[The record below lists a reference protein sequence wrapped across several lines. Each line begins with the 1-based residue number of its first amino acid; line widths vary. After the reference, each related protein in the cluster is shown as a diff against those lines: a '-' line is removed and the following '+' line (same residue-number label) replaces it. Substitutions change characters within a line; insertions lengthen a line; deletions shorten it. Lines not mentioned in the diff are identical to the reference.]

1 MLAENSLQL
10 LPVDNHLRWVS
21 AVAQTA
27 PLKLLA
33 IIVGL
38 CWKRSAARRQTIFRL
53 SHIWTVQCTGSQLLR
68 GVHPSDFVTLVT
80 VWSNQVWNV
89 LQENMYRFLQFYYPR
104 DAMLARVIVIAMCPS
119 VCLSVRLSVCPSRA
133 GIVLKRRKLGAWF
146 LHHLVAPRLYFSD
159 AKFHH
164 QILRGSPRMGASNM
178 GRSEKFSDF
187 IALSVNISKTVADTA
202 KVTISH

>member
-10 LPVDNHLRWVS
+10 LPVDNHPRWVS

-104 DAMLARVIVIAMCPS
+104 DAMLARVIVIAMFPS
-119 VCLSVRLSVCPSRA
+119 VCLSVRLSVTRRYCVKTKKARGMISSPS
-133 GIVLKRRKLGAWF
+133 
-146 LHHLVAPRLYFSD
+146 
-159 AKFHH
+159 
-164 QILRGSPRMGASNM
+164 GSPKTLFFLTPNFIT
-178 GRSEKFSDF
+178 KF
-187 IALSVNISKTVADTA
+187 
-202 KVTISH
+202 

>member
-10 LPVDNHLRWVS
+10 LPVDNHPRWVS

-104 DAMLARVIVIAMCPS
+104 DAMLARVIVIAMFPS
-119 VCLSVRLSVCPSRA
+119 VCLSVRLSVTRRYCVKTKKARGMISSPSGSPKTLFFWRQISSPNSK
-133 GIVLKRRKLGAWF
+133 GFPPNGGFKHGSVGKIQRFFSFK
-146 LHHLVAPRLYFSD
+146 RLY
-159 AKFHH
+159 
-164 QILRGSPRMGASNM
+164 LENGSRYGQ
-178 GRSEKFSDF
+178 GYY
-187 IALSVNISKTVADTA
+187 
-202 KVTISH
+202 